1 MAFPS
6 QETITILALDKHQ
19 RHLFR
24 MQSICRGFKLNLLD
38 EAMAFGMHLLKLE
51 PEVVLVEVYDRPI
64 DTLSSEKPL
73 VIITRDDP
81 SHTGQTA
88 SRDQQ
93 LTLKARFLWESPR
106 GYRTHDLSSALD
118 PHISVTCV

>member
-93 LTLKARFLWESPR
+93 PAASPPRWARALVRLILESSLPR
-106 GYRTHDLSSALD
+106 
-118 PHISVTCV
+118 